1 MRRQRLH
8 LIANNARFLIL
19 PGESFPNLAS
29 RLLAL
34 NLRRLSA
41 DWQAAYRHPIVLA
54 ETFVESP
61 RFTGA
66 CYRAANWIEWDGPR
80 ASPAVLVAA
89 TSTTVGPNAFC
100 FIPLNPRRV
109 YVWPSRSRNPNGLKR
124 LCKPSP

>member
-29 RLLAL
+29 RILAL

-66 CYRAANWIEWDGPR
+66 CYRAANWID
-80 ASPAVLVAA
+80 
-89 TSTTVGPNAFC
+89 VGWTKGFA
-100 FIPLNPRRV
+100 RRPGGGYV
-109 YVWPSRSRNPNGLKR
+109 YHGQPKR
-124 LCKPSP
+124 LLLYPLQPQARA